1 MDDKWLEVSVDTTD
15 AGIEDLTAY
24 LTAFDTGGLVIE
36 DEAEFRAFLENNRQ
50 YWDYVDEELLERMRG
65 VARVKFYVTD
75 DEPGHAKLAQVR
87 AGLPDLRQ
95 RCSGA
100 LGTLEVRT
108 SSLREEDWAN
118 SWKQY
123 YKPLTIGQRLYVVPE
138 WERGGEIP
146 QGRAAL
152 YLNPGLTFGTGS
164 HASTQ
169 LCLEGVERY
178 VKPGSAVLDLGC
190 GSGIL
195 SIAALVLGAGEAV
208 GVDIDPK
215 AVGVAYENAAMNGIT
230 RERYLVRAG
239 NVLSDRTLAAE
250 LAERK
255 WDLVLANIVADVIIP
270 LSAQVDGLLA
280 QDGVFLCSG
289 IIEPRAEEVRAALE
303 GRGLSIAHRWDKNG
317 WVAFA
322 ARRKAGGQ

>member
-1 MDDKWLEVSVDTTD
+1 MSEQWLEVTLPVP
-15 AGIEDLTAY
+15 AGELDRVCDILTANGM
-24 LTAFDTGGLVIE
+24 AGLVVE
-36 DEAEFRAFLENNRQ
+36 EEGEFLRFLEQNRQ
-50 YWDYVDEELLERMRG
+50 YWDYVDEDLARHMKG
-65 VARVKFYVTD
+65 ASRVKFYVPDNEEGQRQLRAYLTGLEQY
-75 DEPGHAKLAQVR
+75 EPQMV
-87 AGLPDLRQ
+87 
-95 RCSGA
+95 
-100 LGTLEVRT
+100 
-108 SSLREEDWAN
+108 SLREEDWAN

-289 IIEPRAEEVRAALE
+289 IIEPLAEEVRAALE
-303 GRGLSIAHRWDKNG
+303 GRGLAIAHRWDKNG

-322 ARRKAGGQ
+322 ARRKAEGQ